1 MPVDK
6 PKPGESEEDYLAYCI
21 PAEIKEGYERDQAI
35 AICYQK
41 LSINLATDK
50 KWRKTFM
57 ATKSPQGWTTKN

>member
-21 PAEIKEGYERDQAI
+21 PAEIKEGYERDQAV

-41 LSINLATDK
+41 LDIQLSADK
-50 KWRKTFM
+50 NWRKTFM
-57 ATKSPQGWTTKN
+57 NSKNPTSWIKK